1 MHSFIRSI
9 ANLLNSARRFS
20 DFRRLAFLRE
30 KLIENLLRFG
40 RGKHNREVVEEI
52 IELYKKNPD
61 LYGKIEDLT
70 YDVLVLS
77 VHSKFYFFLWKIFHR
92 RYKV

>member
-1 MHSFIRSI
+1 MHRFIKS
-9 ANLLNSARRFS
+9 AAKLLNSARKFS
-20 DFRRLAFLRE
+20 EFRRLAFLRE
-30 KLIENLLRFG
+30 KLIENLLQFG

-52 IELYKKNPD
+52 IEVYKKNPD

-77 VHSKFYFFLWKIFHR
+77 IHSKFYFFWWRIFHR
-92 RYKV
+92 REI